1 MNSNPSHI
9 RESHADELA
18 SIPRWAALVIPL
30 AAAMI
35 LGATFLIWMEVL
47 VRA

>member
-1 MNSNPSHI
+1 MDSNPSPT
-9 RESHADELA
+9 REGHTDELA

-35 LGATFLIWMEVL
+35 LGMTLFIWMEVL